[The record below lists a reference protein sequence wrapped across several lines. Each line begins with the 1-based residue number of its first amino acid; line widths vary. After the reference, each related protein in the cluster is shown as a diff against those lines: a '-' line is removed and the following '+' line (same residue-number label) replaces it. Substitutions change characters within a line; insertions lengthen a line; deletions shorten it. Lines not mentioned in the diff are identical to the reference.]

1 MKSTNNEKD
10 SIRKA
15 CTNKNIKNYKT
26 TFKMKCRMIV
36 IQPLESCVQIEV
48 QDNKILLKGLEKTE
62 FPDIF
67 HHYKINK
74 STGAI

>member
-1 MKSTNNEKD
+1 MRETALG
-10 SIRKA
+10 RHMP
-15 CTNKNIKNYKT
+15 TKNIKNYKT
-26 TFKMKCRMIV
+26 TFKIKCRMIV
-36 IQPLESCVQIEV
+36 IQSLESCVQIGV

-67 HHYKINK
+67 HHYRINK